1 MFTLCPAALSG
12 SRDPYTGVEFNL
24 GFRVSHYALNL
35 DYKVEPNALAG
46 EAVLRVVA
54 GDEGLTK
61 MSLDLAAGMVAR
73 RVTADGKVKVS
84 KFKQSGGK
92 LRISF
97 GAPVPAGQEFTL
109 TIRYGGNPKPI
120 RTTWGQIGWEE
131 TESGAL
137 VASQPNGAPSWFP
150 CDDHPSQKA
159 TFDFRIEAD
168 SPFTV
173 VCPGTLISKRS
184 TGSTTRW
191 HYAAESPLATY
202 LATVNVGEFTAFDL
216 GRNTTVFAPAE
227 LKSQVNEEFA
237 RQQDM
242 LDFFEERFGD
252 YPFPDY
258 RVVVTEDALEIPLEA
273 QGLSIFGSNHVKGDH
288 VFERLIAHELSHQWF
303 GNSCGLSVWGDIW
316 LNEGFACYSE
326 WLWFEHSQGVPA
338 HESARSHYK
347 VLERKDQ
354 DLYLA
359 DPGARDMF
367 DDRVYKRGA
376 LFVHSLRRELGDDAF
391 FGAIR
396 SHLAAARH
404 STTTASDALS
414 AFRSAGDPAAIDALA
429 ADWLGQRALPRFPA

>member
-24 GFRVSHYALNL
+24 GFQVTHYDL
-35 DYKVEPNALAG
+35 DLEYKVEPNALSG
-46 EAVLRVVA
+46 EATLHVTV
-54 GDEGLTK
+54 GDAELKNFT
-61 MSLDLAAGMVAR
+61 LDLAAGMVAR
-73 RVTADGKVKVS
+73 RVSATKVKVA

-92 LRISF
+92 LRITL
-97 GAPVPAGQEFTL
+97 GEPAQAGQEFKL
-109 TIRYGGNPKPI
+109 TVRYGGNPQSI
-120 RTTWGQIGWEE
+120 RSTWGPIGWEE

-159 TFDFRIEAD
+159 TFDFKIQAD
-168 SPFTV
+168 TPFTV
-173 VCPGTLISKRS
+173 VCPGKQVSKRRSGSMTAWHYS
-184 TGSTTRW
+184 TG
-191 HYAAESPLATY
+191 EPLATY
-202 LATVNVGEFTAFDL
+202 LATVNVGEFSSYDM
-216 GRNTTVFAPAE
+216 GRNTSVFAPAQ
-227 LKSQVNEEFA
+227 LKPQVDEEFA

-273 QGLSIFGSNHVKGDH
+273 QGLSIFGSNHIKGDH

-303 GNSCGLSVWGDIW
+303 GNSCGVGNWADIW

-326 WLWFEHSQGVPA
+326 WLWFEHSTGRNA
-338 HESARSHYK
+338 HESAHSHYK
-347 VLERKDQ
+347 VLLRKGQ
-354 DLYLA
+354 DLLLS
-359 DPGARDMF
+359 DPGAKDMF

-376 LFVHSLRRELGDDAF
+376 IFVHALRRELGDDAF

-396 SHLAAARH
+396 SYLAAARH
-404 STTTASDALS
+404 STTTPADVLAV
-414 AFRSAGDPAAIDALA
+414 FRQAGNPSAIDALST
-429 ADWLGQRALPRFPA
+429 DWLDQRPLPRFPD